1 MPPLLEPRVLGDTL
15 NLLAELSA
23 ACHQAEN
30 DFRQGGESAQ
40 AEDVRALLR
49 RRAEDY
55 KSAAGELLAHLHR
68 LEGQGATQRGTSPPA
83 WRAAPA
89 TLAAHSDAV
98 TLEHCERLEDA
109 LLERY
114 ADALASPL
122 EPASKEVLLAQ
133 RLEIRQQH
141 ELLRAMRDRV
151 RGLG

>member
-1 MPPLLEPRVLGDTL
+1 MNHLLEPRVLVDTL

-23 ACHQAEN
+23 ACRQAEH
-30 DFRQGGESAQ
+30 DFRQGSESAQ
-40 AEDVRALLR
+40 AKDVRALLR

-55 KSAAGELLAHLHR
+55 KSAAGELQAHLHR
-68 LEGQGATQRGTSPPA
+68 LEGQGAAPRAPAPPA
-83 WRAAPA
+83 WRAAAA

-98 TLEHCERLEDA
+98 TLAHCERLEDA

-114 ADALASPL
+114 ADALASPR
-122 EPASKEVLLAQ
+122 EAASKEALLAQ